1 MIRSQTSR
9 KILVPCDGSKPSAN
23 ALTKAV
29 RVVHACRR
37 WCKYRADRDYLA
49 LCQFRTLKSLRL
61 FDENEIMVAE
71 SAQIKYIQ
79 QICTLI

>member
-23 ALTKAV
+23 APDEIR

-37 WCKYRADRDYLA
+37 WCKYRADKNIILLVRVPDIEVPLP
-49 LCQFRTLKSLRL
+49 LDDKV
-61 FDENEIMVAE
+61 EMMVAE

-79 QICTLI
+79 QM